1 MENQEQLK
9 LETNEAKSLIE
20 SGVEFEVG
28 KRKYKIKEFYA
39 GTLDILSGI
48 FIEMQFDENT
58 LQENPI
64 GESKLITKKS
74 IRLCAK
80 ALAVAV
86 LNNKWKIRL
95 FTPFLANKFLWS
107 ITPSRMFKGAV
118 IIAQMSNFGDF
129 INFIRLTA
137 GVRTTKPNPI
147 KENQDNEA

>member
-1 MENQEQLK
+1 MEDKEQLK
-9 LETNEAKSLIE
+9 LEANEAKKLIE
-20 SGVEFEVG
+20 EGVEFEVG
-28 KRKYKIKEFYA
+28 RRKYKIKEFYG

-48 FIEMQFDENT
+48 FIQMQFDEDV
-58 LQENPI
+58 LQANPI
-64 GESKLITKKS
+64 GESKNITKKS

-95 FTPFLANKFLWS
+95 FAPFLANKFLWN

-137 GVRTTKPNPI
+137 GVRTTKPNLI
-147 KENQDNEA
+147 EENQDSEA